1 MVQDMTSDKGSVTS
15 FDRQSSGKYSFKIPR
30 PFMPIIKNWDT
41 DQLSYGNSAFTADDS
56 DVPTGDQT
64 LRSSRSIPFPEQSDT
79 DGYSRPIDR
88 QMSVST
94 ASTVDAELTS
104 SLGEIEVKNDND
116 SPMSTA
122 KSYQANNIKLEF
134 GES

>member
-1 MVQDMTSDKGSVTS
+1 
-15 FDRQSSGKYSFKIPR
+15 
-30 PFMPIIKNWDT
+30 
-41 DQLSYGNSAFTADDS
+41 
-56 DVPTGDQT
+56 
-64 LRSSRSIPFPEQSDT
+64 
-79 DGYSRPIDR
+79 
-88 QMSVST
+88 MSVST